1 MTSQAL
7 LDTDAT
13 QRAATVRIEL
23 TIDQYDQWNHAAPT
37 APVKWCWAPA
47 PQFDRTPAA
56 AA

>member
-7 LDTDAT
+7 LEADAI
-13 QRAATVRIEL
+13 RPAARIEL

-47 PQFDRTPAA
+47 AQLDRTQASA
-56 AA
+56 V